1 MERFKDLGR
10 YQKALLIGMALMVLG
25 FTAAFFVTVSRVGFP
40 YMDAIFVPGQ
50 EGDATVYSGRLQW
63 WRQARFTV
71 SADKTV
77 VFECGGKT
85 YGPYTAREDPTAVPK
100 DADGAENMT
109 GVELRQGEDIL
120 FRGGILKI
128 GSSYLLY
135 SEDGS
140 FVNERVAPSIS
151 TILELMNEPAL
162 THKGSWLAWFGAVFI
177 CILNAIY
184 MVFADDLFR
193 WSLAFRIRNTEHT
206 EPSDWEIESRYIVW
220 TIMPLFA
227 LGIFI
232 LGLR

>member
-1 MERFKDLGR
+1 MEKLKSLNI
-10 YQKALLIGMALMVLG
+10 YQKGVLIFMTVLALVFAVVYAIR
-25 FTAAFFVTVSRVGFP
+25 VSRVGFE
-40 YMDAIFVPGQ
+40 YKGTILVSHQ
-50 EGDATVYSGRLQW
+50 ENGSKIYSGKIQGKR
-63 WRQARFTV
+63 AKFTV
-71 SADKTV
+71 SEDKTV
-77 VFECGGKT
+77 EFQYGDSI
-85 YGPYTAREDPTAVPK
+85 YGPYTRKEDPTAIPK
-100 DADGAENMT
+100 GIDMGKIMT

-151 TILELMNEPAL
+151 AILELMNEPAL

-193 WSLAFRIRNTEHT
+193 WSLAFRIRNTEHA

>member
-1 MERFKDLGR
+1 M
-10 YQKALLIGMALMVLG
+10 
-25 FTAAFFVTVSRVGFP
+25 
-40 YMDAIFVPGQ
+40 
-50 EGDATVYSGRLQW
+50 
-63 WRQARFTV
+63 
-71 SADKTV
+71 
-77 VFECGGKT
+77 GKI
-85 YGPYTAREDPTAVPK
+85 
-100 DADGAENMT
+100 MT

-120 FRGGILKI
+120 FRGGMLKI

-193 WSLAFRIRNTEHT
+193 WSLAFRIRNTEHA